1 MDRWTY
7 DEENPDGNPPP
18 YTLYTGLDLSQYFI
32 IFFMINSLH
41 TIVIYMVKTLTS
53 PTFKKDNFF
62 KKVIHSMENTNIF
75 LPHTDWDVEG
85 GTVAKHKARGKL

>member
-1 MDRWTY
+1 
-7 DEENPDGNPPP
+7 
-18 YTLYTGLDLSQYFI
+18 
-32 IFFMINSLH
+32 MINSLH
-41 TIVIYMVKTLTS
+41 TIYMVKTLTS

-85 GTVAKHKARGKL
+85 GTVAQHKVLAIFVINKMVGTLMLLPFVYTGEF